1 MMVPVFSGRWNMPT
15 SLAGGALLVIMLL
28 SAAATGAEPAPPPE
42 MEAAHQV
49 HVGAGERDWK
59 LDTAVFI
66 ELSPVTVAEPAL
78 GLPDDQQ
85 DQPAPSS
92 QRPPP

>member
-1 MMVPVFSGRWNMPT
+1 MRT
-15 SLAGGALLVIMLL
+15 SLTGAALLGILL
-28 SAAATGAEPAPPPE
+28 LCAAAEGAEPAPPPE

-49 HVGAGERDWK
+49 HVGAGQRDWK

-85 DQPAPSS
+85 DQPAASP
-92 QRPPP
+92 QPPPAR